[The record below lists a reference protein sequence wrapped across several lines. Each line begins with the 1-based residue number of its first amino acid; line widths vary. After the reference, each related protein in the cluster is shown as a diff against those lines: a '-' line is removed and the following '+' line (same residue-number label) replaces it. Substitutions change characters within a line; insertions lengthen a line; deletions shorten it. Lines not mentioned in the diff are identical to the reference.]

1 MLKKDT
7 RTKDKHKSSSSWEEP
22 FVVVDIA
29 TLGAY
34 VLTEVD
40 DAMLP
45 NTCNINHQQQRI
57 HRRMGKLSEPTD

>member
-45 NTCNINHQQQRI
+45 NTWNVDQLR
-57 HRRMGKLSEPTD
+57 KYYT